1 MRSIIPGNRK
11 GVCFICGK
19 IGYTEEHHIFEGS
32 NRNASELHGL
42 KVDICLDH
50 HRGYNGVH
58 TSRGKDIMNWLHEV
72 AQEAYEKK
80 MMELHGIS
88 QEEARDM
95 FRKEFIRSY
104 L

>member
-32 NRNASELHGL
+32 NRTASEEDGL

-58 TSRGKDIMNWLHEV
+58 TSRGKDIMNWLHETG
-72 AQEAYEKK
+72 QEVYEKRI
-80 MMELHGIS
+80 MELEGIT
-88 QEEARDM
+88 QEEAREK
-95 FRKEFIRSY
+95 FTKRYIRSY

>member
-1 MRSIIPGNRK
+1 MKSIIKGNKK
-11 GVCFICGK
+11 GMCFICGR

-32 NRNASELHGL
+32 NRTASENRGL

-58 TSRGKDIMNWLHEV
+58 TSRGKDIMDWLHEV
-72 AQEAYEKK
+72 GQMAYEEYV
-80 MMELHGIS
+80 MEHEGVT
-88 QEEARDM
+88 QEEAREM
-95 FRKEFIRSY
+95 FRKEFIKSR